1 MALLAGQWGPEG
13 IEYPNGQRAVNAHF
27 TVETADGFIV
37 PLYQDK
43 LKTVPKANPGNVD
56 SNGNLFFFANPGTY
70 VLKFSEMSI
79 PITVQVHP
87 DEEVAEVP
95 GGQASSYTHVQTAPA
110 SLVLINHGIPNWK
123 PAGVMCIDT
132 LGSVNEFEYIAYPA
146 SGIVEITFGADF
158 SGTIY
163 LS

>member
-1 MALLAGQWGPEG
+1 MITAYGPQG
-13 IEYPNGQRAVNAHF
+13 LTYPNGEPAAGDLV
-27 TVETADGFIV
+27 TVKKPNGQAATLFKDAAGQIPLPNPV
-37 PLYQDK
+37 PTDDY
-43 LKTVPKANPGNVD
+43 
-56 SNGNLFFFANPGTY
+56 GNLFFFANPGTY